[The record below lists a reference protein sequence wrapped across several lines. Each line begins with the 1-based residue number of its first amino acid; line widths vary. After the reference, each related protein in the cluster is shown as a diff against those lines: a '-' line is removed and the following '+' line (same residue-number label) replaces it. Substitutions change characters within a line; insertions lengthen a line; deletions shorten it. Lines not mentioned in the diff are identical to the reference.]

1 MPVSA
6 EWIRQL
12 PKVELH
18 VHIEGSIRP
27 ETVLRLA
34 EKNGIALPA
43 SDVEGLKHW
52 YEFRDFAHFVEVYV
66 KVTECVRTVEDL
78 EFVLC
83 EFIRGQAEQNIVY
96 TEGTYTASTVET
108 RCGIPFPE
116 QLAALQRAR
125 AWGNQELGVDIQ
137 FVLDIV
143 RGDSPERAMQ
153 VMRWVADSLGQGV
166 CALGIAGFES
176 RGTVIYR
183 EVFAEARRLGIPVT
197 AHAGETEGA
206 WSVAETLDITGAK
219 RIGHGVRS
227 IEDPNLMR
235 RLRDEEVVL
244 EVCPTSNV
252 CLGVVPLLSQHPL
265 PVLMEAGIAVTVN
278 SDDPPMFG
286 TTLTDEW
293 IRCAE
298 TFRWDEA
305 TILKLN
311 ETAIEAAFLSDE
323 AKRSIPRPSRSG

>member
-18 VHIEGSIRP
+18 VHVEGSIRP

-34 EKNGIALPA
+34 EKNGISLPA
-43 SDVEGLKHW
+43 TDVDGLRHW
-52 YEFRDFAHFVEVYV
+52 YEFRDFAHFVEVYI

-78 EFVLC
+78 EFVLR

-96 TEGTYTASTVET
+96 TEATYTASTVET
-108 RCGIPFPE
+108 RCGIPFAE
-116 QLAALQRAR
+116 QLGALQRAR
-125 AWGNQELGVDIQ
+125 AWGKAELGVDVQ

-143 RGDSPERAMQ
+143 RGDRPERAMQ

-176 RGTVIYR
+176 RGTIIYR
-183 EVFAEARRLGIPVT
+183 EVFAEAQRLGIPVT

-206 WSVAETLDITGAK
+206 WSVAETLDITGAH
-219 RIGHGVRS
+219 RIGHGIRS
-227 IEDPNLMR
+227 IEDADLLQ
-235 RLRDEEVVL
+235 RLRDEKVVL

-265 PVLMEAGIAVTVN
+265 PKLIEAGVAVTVN

-298 TFRWDEA
+298 TFQWDEA
-305 TILKLN
+305 TILRLN
-311 ETAIEAAFLSDE
+311 ETAIEAAFLDDE

>member
-1 MPVSA
+1 MSVTQA
-6 EWIRQL
+6 WIQSV

-18 VHIEGSIRP
+18 VHVEGSIRP

-34 EKNGIALPA
+34 EKNQVELPA
-43 SDVEGLKHW
+43 SDIDGLKHW
-52 YEFRDFAHFVEVYV
+52 FEFRDFAHFVQVYI
-66 KVTECVRTVEDL
+66 KVTECMRTVEDV
-78 EFVLC
+78 EFVLR

-96 TEGTYTASTVET
+96 TEATYTAATIEG
-108 RCGIPFPE
+108 RCGISFAD
-116 QLAALQRAR
+116 QLGALQRAR
-125 AWGNQELGVDIQ
+125 AWGQQELGVDVQ

-143 RGDSPERAMQ
+143 RGDTPERAMQ
-153 VMRWVADSLGQGV
+153 VLDWVSESLGQGV

-183 EVFAEARRLGIPVT
+183 DVFAEAQRRGVPVT

-206 WSVAETLDITGAK
+206 WSVSETLDITGAK

-227 IEDPNLMR
+227 IEDPALMR
-235 RLRDEEVVL
+235 RLVDEQIVL

-265 PVLMEAGIAVTVN
+265 PELMEAGVKVSIN

-286 TTLTDEW
+286 TTLSDEW
-293 IRCAE
+293 FRCAE

-305 TILKLN
+305 TLLAMN
-311 ETAIEAAFLSDE
+311 ETAIEAAFLDE
-323 AKRSIPRPSRSG
+323 DAKRAIPRPSRSG

>member
-18 VHIEGSIRP
+18 VHVEGSIRP

-34 EKNGIALPA
+34 EKHGISLPA
-43 SDVEGLKHW
+43 TDLEGLKHW
-52 YEFRDFAHFVEVYV
+52 YEFRDFAHFVEVYI

-78 EFVLC
+78 EFVLR

-96 TEGTYTASTVET
+96 TEATYTASTVET
-108 RCGIPFPE
+108 RCGIPFAE
-116 QLAALQRAR
+116 QLGALQRAR
-125 AWGNQELGVDIQ
+125 AWGKTELGVDVQ

-143 RGDSPERAMQ
+143 RGDRPERAMQ
-153 VMRWVADSLGQGV
+153 VMHWVADSLGQGV

-183 EVFAEARRLGIPVT
+183 EVFAEAQRLGIPVT

-206 WSVAETLDITGAK
+206 WSVAETLDITGAH
-219 RIGHGVRS
+219 RIGHGIRS
-227 IEDPNLMR
+227 IEDPDLIT
-235 RLRDEEVVL
+235 RLRDERVVL

-265 PVLMEAGIAVTVN
+265 PKLMEAGVAVTVN

-298 TFRWDEA
+298 AFEWDES
-305 TILKLN
+305 TILRLN
-311 ETAIEAAFLSDE
+311 ETAIEAAFLDEE